1 MKGHIISAL
10 IFVSLAILLPASLK
24 QTQDTWYVA
33 AYHDNA
39 IELVHKSMR
48 YTVDVTFDSS
58 LVTYVGQ
65 RLPNCKE
72 GFTGLC
78 IEQNE
83 FGGICA
89 HETDITYVKSYRVIA
104 IRPE

>member
-1 MKGHIISAL
+1 MKAL
-10 IFVSLAILLPASLK
+10 KIFSRVVSLAILLAAAIIK

-39 IELVHKSMR
+39 VEVVHDGMR
-48 YTVDVTFDSS
+48 YTVDVTYDSS

-65 RLPNCKE
+65 KLPNCKE

-78 IEQNE
+78 IEKNE
-83 FGGICA
+83 FGRICA
-89 HETDITYVKSYRVIA
+89 HETDIKYESSNRLIA